1 MLLRTGGNALS
12 SYITDGFRVLVRAA
26 LAGPIR
32 NGDSQ
37 GAHDSRPAKS
47 DLTSAVPLTEAA
59 AVAFPT
65 NTVPRSPELSAAGSE
80 GLETGGVAAE
90 GESATYR
97 LGSGS

>member
-1 MLLRTGGNALS
+1 MS

-32 NGDSQ
+32 NGESQ

-59 AVAFPT
+59 TGTIPT
-65 NTVPRSPELSAAGSE
+65 NTSCRSSGKGAAGADE
-80 GLETGGVAAE
+80 GHSSGG
-90 GESATYR
+90 
-97 LGSGS
+97 LGAGDRARPSCGGQD